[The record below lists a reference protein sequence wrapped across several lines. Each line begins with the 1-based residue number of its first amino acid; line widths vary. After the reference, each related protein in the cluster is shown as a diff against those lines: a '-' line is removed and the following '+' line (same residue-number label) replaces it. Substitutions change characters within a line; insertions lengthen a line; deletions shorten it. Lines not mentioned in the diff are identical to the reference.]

1 MFHEASHEGAMIIC
15 IAAAAHVSFVSPCEA
30 GGNACAAFPRRRRL
44 HCRRICVCVCPA
56 QDNRESHAADSVCGN
71 LIGFELA
78 IMLISVCGLIS
89 PHISYV
95 DYSSLLF
102 ASKTTEKLQT
112 MRKRDKLRVMVAE
125 INVRSGMIYI

>member
-1 MFHEASHEGAMIIC
+1 MMGAMIIC
-15 IAAAAHVSFVSPCEA
+15 IAAAAHVSFVSPC
-30 GGNACAAFPRRRRL
+30 RRRQRVRSIPTPKAVAL
-44 HCRRICVCVCPA
+44 QADMCVCVCPA
-56 QDNRESHAADSVCGN
+56 QDNREPHAADSVCGN

-78 IMLISVCGLIS
+78 IMLISVCGLIP